1 MSVDLA
7 VVPHLERT
15 SSARRPIGGIV
26 GRGADELALLR
37 LGRALGKD
45 AVLLAP
51 PHSSFVGE
59 WDACSVTGRDEWE
72 HVLAA
77 GRLAEVEGA
86 FAVAWLDRDATLHL
100 ARDPIGERSLF
111 YAHVGDQLAFASS
124 VKALVSVVPSS
135 LNAHALPAYLS
146 YGYVPGRETLADGV
160 FELLPGERV
169 SFADGGLRREMFWS
183 LPPEDDP
190 PRPEE
195 EYRETLRAK
204 LEAAVVR
211 RLPASGPLAATLS
224 GGIDSSLVVALAGR
238 LYDGPVTAYSLS
250 FGRGIPNEIPFAAL
264 VAKHCGVP
272 HRVVELAPRTVM
284 DSFDA
289 TLGSLSKPIGEPL
302 TVANALLFETI
313 APEAAV
319 VLNGE
324 GGDPCFGGPKNVPMI
339 LQEIYGNES
348 RERAYLLAHR
358 RCFADLPQLLAPEL
372 LAATRLEE
380 VVAPHLSDPRW
391 PTLVNRLSALNV
403 VFKGGHHILTKVDQL
418 SRAGGVLARS
428 PLFDRAIVEAASRMP
443 ADLKLNGAV
452 EKYIL
457 KRAVDDLLPRA
468 ILDRRKSG
476 MRVPVEAW
484 LEGRFDRFARE
495 RILDGLAPWG
505 LFSPAYLEALLRP
518 REAPIPRR
526 GVKIWL
532 LLSLEAWL
540 RTTLDI
546 PGSG

>member
-1 MSVDLA
+1 MPVDLA
-7 VVPHLERT
+7 VAPHRERT
-15 SSARRPIGGIV
+15 GSVRRPIGGIV
-26 GRGADELALLR
+26 GPGIDELALAR
-37 LGRALGKD
+37 LGRALGED
-45 AVLLAP
+45 AELLAP
-51 PHSSFVGE
+51 PHRSFVGE
-59 WDACSVTGRDEWE
+59 WDACSVKGRHEWE
-72 HVLAA
+72 RVLAA

-86 FAVAWLDRDATLHL
+86 FAVAWLDADGTVNL
-100 ARDPIGERSLF
+100 ARDPVGERSLF
-111 YAHVGDQLAFASS
+111 YAQVGDRLAFASS
-124 VKALVSVVPSS
+124 VQALMSVVPAR
-135 LNAHALPAYLS
+135 LNEHAVPAYLS
-146 YGYVPGRETLADGV
+146 YGYVPGRETLVDGV

-169 SFADGGLRREMFWS
+169 SFAHARVRREMFWS
-183 LPPEDDP
+183 LPAEDDP
-190 PRPEE
+190 PWAED

-204 LEAAVVR
+204 LQVAVVR
-211 RLPASGPLAATLS
+211 RLPESGPLAATLS
-224 GGIDSSLVVALAGR
+224 GGIDSSLVVALARR
-238 LYDGPVTAYSLS
+238 LYDGPLTAYSLS

-284 DSFDA
+284 DRFDA
-289 TLGSLSKPIGEPL
+289 TIGALSKPIGEPL

-339 LQEIYGNES
+339 LREIYGRES

-358 RCFADLPQLLAPEL
+358 KCFADLPQLLVPDL
-372 LAATRLEE
+372 FAATRLEE
-380 VVAPHLSDPRW
+380 IVAPHLTDPRW
-391 PTLVNRLSALNV
+391 PTLVNRLNALNV

-428 PLFDRAIVEAASRMP
+428 PLFDRTIVEAASRMP
-443 ADLKLNGAV
+443 ADLKLNGTV
-452 EKYIL
+452 EKHIL
-457 KRAVDDLLPRA
+457 KRAVDDLLPQA
-468 ILDRRKSG
+468 ILERRKSG

-505 LFSPAYLEALLRP
+505 LFRRPYLEALVRP
-518 REAPIPRR
+518 GETPIPRR

-540 RTTLDI
+540 RTTLNI
-546 PGSG
+546 SGS